1 MVGKATVALPVSSL
15 SPPVP
20 GAQSRSRGA
29 AAASG
34 AQPLLPVE
42 TLLRQ
47 QRTLTAVERFARQH
61 DAGELPDGVQNY
73 RALLPAKPPS
83 PGEQYAFDVDLDR
96 CTGCKAC
103 VAGCH
108 SLNGLDATETWRS
121 VGMLHGGAPDGGVQV
136 TVTSSC
142 HHCVE
147 PACLEGCP
155 VNAYEKDAKTG
166 IVKHLDDQC
175 FGCQYCTLMCPYDA
189 PKFNPQRKI
198 VRKCDMCADR
208 LAHQEAPA
216 CVQACPNGAIAIRV
230 VQLAEVIE
238 HAEAGGFLPGAP
250 APEQTL
256 PTTTY
261 RTARALP
268 KNLLAADF
276 YVTRPEHAHL
286 PLAFMLVITQWAV
299 GISCWSN
306 WVNLWSD
313 AVSVESLAR
322 ALSAFLVAGIGL
334 TIGLLHLGRPWLAW
348 RAVLNLRRSWFS
360 REALL
365 FLGYTALVAWV
376 VALESMPFWRP
387 WVSGV
392 LLLDG
397 LSASWMVRAAPVA
410 RMLAALTGCLAVYCS
425 VMVYVATQREQWRAA
440 NTALRFLGTTGALG
454 ASHCLLLWSVL
465 TPTVEALPPVVR
477 ALLWA
482 QLAIMVSKLFY
493 EGSVFWHLRDKQ
505 QSVQKRIAEV
515 MRRDLRSLMLL
526 RMGTGV
532 VGGCIVPLSWLLW
545 QSLEAGPRSVLA
557 GFGLVLLLV
566 GELCERIAFF
576 RAAPASK
583 MPGALR

>member
-1 MVGKATVALPVSSL
+1 M
-15 SPPVP
+15 
-20 GAQSRSRGA
+20 
-29 AAASG
+29 
-34 AQPLLPVE
+34 LPVE
-42 TLLRQ
+42 ALLRQ

-61 DAGELPDGVQNY
+61 DAGELPVESQTY

-108 SLNGLDATETWRS
+108 SLNGLDASETWRS
-121 VGMLHGGAPDGGVQV
+121 VGLLHGGTPDGGVQL

-147 PACLEGCP
+147 PACMEGCP
-155 VNAYEKDAKTG
+155 VNAYEKDPATG

-230 VQLAEVIE
+230 VQHAEVIE
-238 HAEAGGFLPGAP
+238 QGEAGGFLPGAP
-250 APEQTL
+250 APNQTL
-256 PTTTY
+256 PTTIY
-261 RTARALP
+261 RTERALP

-286 PLAFMLVITQWAV
+286 PLAFMLVVTQWAV
-299 GISCWSN
+299 GITCWST
-306 WVNLWSD
+306 WIGFASGE
-313 AVSVESLAR
+313 ASAGSLAR
-322 ALSAFLVAGIGL
+322 ALSAFIVSGLGL

-360 REALL
+360 REALS
-365 FLGYTALVAWV
+365 FGAYSALAGSV
-376 VALESMPFWRP
+376 VALESTSTWQSWIPRAS
-387 WVSGV
+387 WV
-392 LLLDG
+392 DG
-397 LSASWMVRAAPVA
+397 LASAAPVA
-410 RMLAALTGCLAVYCS
+410 QMLTALAGCLAVYCS
-425 VMVYVATQREQWRAA
+425 IMVYVATQREQWRAA
-440 NTALRFLGTTGALG
+440 NTALRFIGTTVALG
-454 ASHCLLLWSVL
+454 ASHCLLLWSVH
-465 TPTVEALPPVVR
+465 TPRVEALPPVVG
-477 ALLWA
+477 AILWV
-482 QLAIMVSKLFY
+482 QLAFMITKLVY

-505 QSVQKRIAEV
+505 QTVHKRIAEL
-515 MRRDLRSLMLL
+515 MRGDLRGLTLL

-532 VGGCIVPLSWLLW
+532 LGGCIIPASWLIW
-545 QSLEAGPRSVLA
+545 QSLDAGSRSALA
-557 GFGLVLLLV
+557 GVGLVSLLV
-566 GELCERIAFF
+566 GELCERVVFF